1 MLQDPLAVRIC
12 MIVSAAAFVFNMLV
26 EFTYRSLEN
35 FSRSKWDELPEKK
48 QPLMRKYLDQPFRYR
63 GTDKLLQVL
72 CVASGS
78 VCLWMAALPDWK
90 NALIRLAVYLA
101 AMITVLFFAGRTA
114 DQHAEGMAAVM
125 CSFQR
130 ALCIL
135 FFPLTWLLRALSS
148 VLLLI
153 FRQNRR
159 EEDEQFSEEDVMS
172 LLEEGQKNG
181 AIQEEGRKMIGSI
194 FQFDDELAYEIMTP
208 RTDVF
213 MIDIDD
219 TPDEYLDQLMSM
231 RYSRIPVYEE
241 EPDNILGILHIK
253 DFLIQARKKGF
264 DHVDIR
270 SILRKPYLVPETKN
284 IAALFMELQATRQ
297 HICILIDEYG
307 GFSGIVTMEDIIE
320 EIVGDI
326 DDEYDVETED
336 IKELPDNTWL
346 VSGNVALDDLNEET
360 GSDLES
366 ENSETLGGFI
376 IDLIGEI
383 PKDGRNSRKVEYKNY
398 TFTILYVKERRIVQV
413 RMVIHPPEE
422 DTEDEE
428 N

>member
-1 MLQDPLAVRIC
+1 MLSDPLAVRIC
-12 MIVSAAAFVFNMLV
+12 ATAAAVLFIMNVLV

-48 QPLMRKYLDQPFRYR
+48 QPLMRSYLDQPFRYR

-72 CVASGS
+72 FVGIGSACIVALSGNDFKT
-78 VCLWMAALPDWK
+78 AAV
-90 NALIRLAVYLA
+90 RLAVYLA
-101 AMITVLFFAGRTA
+101 VMIVVLFFAGRTA

-130 ALCIL
+130 VLCVL
-135 FFPLTWLLRALSS
+135 LWPLTALLRMLST
-148 VLLLI
+148 VLLVL
-153 FRQNRR
+153 FRQNRV

-253 DFLIQARKKGF
+253 DFLIQARVKGF

-284 IAALFMELQATRQ
+284 IATLFMELQATRQ

-366 ENSETLGGFI
+366 DNSETLGGFI

-383 PKDGRNSRKVEYKNY
+383 PKDGRSSRTVTYKNY
-398 TFTILYVKERRIVQV
+398 TFTILFVKERRIVQV

-422 DTEDEE
+422 EEQDEE

>member
-1 MLQDPLAVRIC
+1 
-12 MIVSAAAFVFNMLV
+12 MIVAAAAFVLSVLV

-35 FSRSKWDELPEKK
+35 FSRSKWNELPERK
-48 QPLMRKYLDQPFRYR
+48 QPLMRRYLDQPFRYR
-63 GTDKLLQVL
+63 RTDMMLQAICTAAGALSVYMFSGPGIRQALADTAGYVALL
-72 CVASGS
+72 
-78 VCLWMAALPDWK
+78 
-90 NALIRLAVYLA
+90 I
-101 AMITVLFFAGRTA
+101 IVLFFAERTA
-114 DQHAEGMAAVM
+114 AQHAEGMAAVL

-130 ALCIL
+130 GLCII
-135 FFPLTWLLRALSS
+135 FFPLTWVLRALSS
-148 VLLLI
+148 ILLVI
-153 FRQNRR
+153 FRQNRE

-181 AIQEEGRKMIGSI
+181 AIQEDGRKMIGSI

-253 DFLIQARKKGF
+253 DFLIQARLKGF
-264 DHVDIR
+264 DNVDIR
-270 SILRKPYLVPETKN
+270 SILRKPYMVPETKN
-284 IAALFMELQATRQ
+284 IAALFMELQASRQ

-360 GSDLES
+360 GSNLES
-366 ENSETLGGFI
+366 DNSETLGGFLL
-376 IDLIGEI
+376 DLIEEI
-383 PKDGRNSRKVEYKNY
+383 PKDGRSNHKVEYENY
-398 TFTILYVKERRIVQV
+398 TFTIMAVRERRITQV
-413 RMVIHPPEE
+413 RMEIHPPEE
-422 DTEDEE
+422 EEDDED
-428 N
+428 